1 VTPHKFKPGQTVL
14 IAERRYEHTPSGTFT
29 VVRAM
34 PTEHGVRNY
43 RVRSNVDGHERI
55 VTEAELN

>member
-1 VTPHKFKPGQTVL
+1 MTPHKFKPGQTVL
-14 IAERRYEHTPSGTFT
+14 LVARRYENVPAGTFT

-34 PTEHGVRNY
+34 PTEHGVKHY

-55 VTEAELN
+55 ANEAELH